1 MVSALVAV
9 KGALEGERGAYLDRN
24 VRGAAEQEVD
34 GGGGLFGGLEDFDWD
49 GGPDF
54 AEEALERERDVV
66 GEVGDAEVNGCARF
80 GRREA
85 PVCECGAT
93 SYQAA
98 WGKYSEALT
107 IQHRRSNGS

>member
-1 MVSALVAV
+1 MVGEHVVGALVAL

-85 PVCECGAT
+85 PV
-93 SYQAA
+93 
-98 WGKYSEALT
+98 
-107 IQHRRSNGS
+107 